1 MKTLIT
7 LIGLIGLSIIIAF
20 CIFVIYLFI
29 KHIHFLIVKKEVEKI
44 FNKSRNDENFLDVMY
59 NTFSLK
65 EKIK

>member
-1 MKTLIT
+1 
-7 LIGLIGLSIIIAF
+7 
-20 CIFVIYLFI
+20 LFI

-59 NTFSLK
+59 NTFNLK